1 VFNGSSRCQ
10 IDVKLVLKVV
20 LEKVT
25 VSGEQPASILVI
37 NPPLTRSGSTV
48 TLSTKESVPHKFV
61 RVKVRGYTWVTES
74 LGKNID
80 CRFGFVEIVFPYA
93 QEYERGSP
101 TEILFIIKLVPEQI
115 VGVANVKA
123 ATGVGN
129 TVMFC

>member
-1 VFNGSSRCQ
+1 ME
-10 IDVKLVLKVV
+10 DKLVLKVV
-20 LEKVT
+20 LERVT

-48 TLSTKESVPHKFV
+48 TLSIKVSVPHKLARV
-61 RVKVRGYTWVTES
+61 RVRGYTWVTES

-80 CRFGFVEIVFPYA
+80 CRFGFVEIVFPYV

-101 TEILFIIKLVPEQI
+101 TEILFIIRLVPEQI
-115 VGVANVKA
+115 VGVAKVKA